1 MEQTDIWSI
10 NPSTSATFLRAATDV
25 TGGAFPRA
33 LVLKANTLVPGSPPV
48 LAKDGAGYRLVFT
61 SEAGTAGDTGIT
73 FTINGAVV
81 GALDGHSA
89 STVNYPEVVAG
100 AAAGA
105 AVNSVYYYS
114 RIDSIVISGAAAGTL
129 TVGTTGSLALPRCR
143 VKGFYIVGGAGA
155 GSLKIDRHSWTT
167 NLGSVTTVPPVH
179 TSVTPGIAI
188 NVLDVTTPAGATLTQ
203 FLSLPGQGILTG
215 QQPTDFAVVVDTA
228 ITDYTL
234 FCG

>member
-10 NPSTSATFLRAATDV
+10 NPSTSATFFKTAAVV
-25 TGGAFPRA
+25 TGGVFPRA
-33 LVLKANTLVPGSPPV
+33 LTLTNTDPV
-48 LAKDGAGYRLVFT
+48 VAKEGAGYRLVFT
-61 SEAGTAGDTGIT
+61 SAGNDSGIT

-81 GALDGHSA
+81 GNLNPQGA
-89 STVNYPEVVAG
+89 SSINYPEVITGGNAG
-100 AAAGA
+100 

-129 TVGTTGSLALPRCR
+129 SVGTTGSLALPRCR

-155 GSLKIDRHSWTT
+155 GSLKIDRHTQTT
-167 NLGSVTTVPPVH
+167 NPGTPTT
-179 TSVTPGIAI
+179 VTPGIAD

-215 QQPTDFAVVVDTA
+215 QQQDDFGVVVATA

>member
-10 NPSTSATFLRAATDV
+10 NPSTSATFLRDATTV

-33 LVLKANTLVPGSPPV
+33 LVLKANTVVPGSPPI
-48 LAKDGAGYRLVFT
+48 LAKDGAGYRLKFT
-61 SEAGTAGDTGIT
+61 SGGDDRGIT
-73 FTINGAVV
+73 FTINGSVV
-81 GALDGHSA
+81 GALDANSA
-89 STVNYPEVVAG
+89 STVNYPEVVTGGNAG
-100 AAAGA
+100 
-105 AVNSVYYYS
+105 AVNSLYYYS

-129 TVGTTGSLALPRCR
+129 SVGTTGSLALPRCR

-155 GSLKIDRHSWTT
+155 GSLKIDRHTWTT
-167 NLGSVTTVPPVH
+167 TPGATT
-179 TSVTPGIAI
+179 TVTPGIAI

>member
-10 NPSTSATFLRAATDV
+10 NPSTSATFFKTAATV
-25 TGGAFPRA
+25 TGGVFPRA
-33 LVLKANTLVPGSPPV
+33 LTLTNTNPV
-48 LAKDGAGYRLVFT
+48 VAKEGAGYKVIIT
-61 SEAGTAGDTGIT
+61 SAGNDSGIT

-81 GALDGHSA
+81 GQLVGGNN
-89 STVNYPEVVAG
+89 TITQPEVITGGNAG
-100 AAAGA
+100 

-114 RIDSIVISGAAAGTL
+114 RIDSIVISAAAAGTVA
-129 TVGTTGSLALPRCR
+129 VGTVGSLALPRCR
-143 VKGFYIVGGAGA
+143 VKGFYVLGGAGA
-155 GSLKIDRHSWTT
+155 GSLKIDRHTHTVTPGTPTT
-167 NLGSVTTVPPVH
+167 
-179 TSVTPGIAI
+179 VTPGIAD

-215 QQPTDFAVVVDTA
+215 QQQNDFGVVVATA

>member
-61 SEAGTAGDTGIT
+61 SGGDDRGIT
-73 FTINGAVV
+73 FTINGSVV
-81 GALDGHSA
+81 GALDANSA
-89 STVNYPEVVAG
+89 STVNYPEVITGGNAG
-100 AAAGA
+100 

-129 TVGTTGSLALPRCR
+129 SVGTTGSLALPRCR

-155 GSLKIDRHSWTT
+155 GSLKIDRHTWTT
-167 NLGSVTTVPPVH
+167 TPGAPTT
-179 TSVTPGIAI
+179 VTPGIAV
-188 NVLDVTTPAGATLTQ
+188 NVLDITTPAGATLTQ

-215 QQPTDFAVVVDTA
+215 QQPTDFSVVVDTA

>member
-10 NPSTSATFLRAATDV
+10 NPSTSATFFKTAAVV
-25 TGGAFPRA
+25 TGGVFPRA
-33 LVLKANTLVPGSPPV
+33 LTLTNTNPV
-48 LAKDGAGYRLVFT
+48 VAKEGAGYRLVFT
-61 SEAGTAGDTGIT
+61 SAGNDSGIT

-81 GALDGHSA
+81 GNLNPQGA
-89 STVNYPEVVAG
+89 SSINYPEVITGGNAG
-100 AAAGA
+100 

-129 TVGTTGSLALPRCR
+129 SVGTTGSLALPRCR

-155 GSLKIDRHSWTT
+155 GSLKIDRHTQTT
-167 NLGSVTTVPPVH
+167 NPGTPTT
-179 TSVTPGIAI
+179 VTPGIAD

-215 QQPTDFAVVVDTA
+215 QQQDDFSVVVATA

>member
-10 NPSTSATFLRAATDV
+10 NPSTSATFLRDATTV

-33 LVLKANTLVPGSPPV
+33 LVLKANTVVPGSPPV

-61 SEAGTAGDTGIT
+61 SGGDDRGIT
-73 FTINGAVV
+73 FTINGSVV

-89 STVNYPEVVAG
+89 STVNYPEVVTGGNAG
-100 AAAGA
+100 

-129 TVGTTGSLALPRCR
+129 SVGTTGSLALPRCR

-155 GSLKIDRHSWTT
+155 GSLKIDRHTWTT
-167 NLGSVTTVPPVH
+167 TPGATT
-179 TSVTPGIAI
+179 TVTPGIAI

>member
-89 STVNYPEVVAG
+89 STVNYPEVVTG

-155 GSLKIDRHSWTT
+155 GSLKIDRHTWTT
-167 NLGSVTTVPPVH
+167 TPGVPTT
-179 TSVTPGIAI
+179 VTPGIAI
-188 NVLDVTTPAGATLTQ
+188 NVLDISTPAGATLTQ

-215 QQPTDFAVVVDTA
+215 QQSTDFAVVVATA

>member
-10 NPSTSATFLRAATDV
+10 NPSTSDTFLRNATTV
-25 TGGAFPRA
+25 PAGGFPKA
-33 LVLKANTLVPGSPPV
+33 LILKANTVVPGSPPI

-61 SEAGTAGDTGIT
+61 SAGDDSGIT
-73 FTINGAVV
+73 FTINGSVV
-81 GALDGHSA
+81 GALDANSA
-89 STVNYPEVVAG
+89 STVNYPEVVTGHNAG
-100 AAAGA
+100 TGVGFAT
-105 AVNSVYYYS
+105 STYYYS

-129 TVGTTGSLALPRCR
+129 SVGTTGSLALPRCR

-155 GSLKIDRHSWTT
+155 GSLKIDRHTWTT
-167 NLGSVTTVPPVH
+167 TPGATT
-179 TSVTPGIAI
+179 TVTPGIAI

>member
-10 NPSTSATFLRAATDV
+10 NPSTSDTFLRNATTV
-25 TGGAFPRA
+25 PAGGFPKA
-33 LVLKANTLVPGSPPV
+33 LILKANTVVPGSPPI

-61 SEAGTAGDTGIT
+61 SAGDDSGIT
-73 FTINGAVV
+73 FTINGSVV
-81 GALDGHSA
+81 GALDANSA
-89 STVNYPEVVAG
+89 STVNYPEVITGGNAG
-100 AAAGA
+100 

-129 TVGTTGSLALPRCR
+129 SVGTTGSLALPRCR

-155 GSLKIDRHSWTT
+155 GSLKIDRHTWTT
-167 NLGSVTTVPPVH
+167 TPGATT
-179 TSVTPGIAI
+179 TVTPGIAI

>member
-10 NPSTSATFLRAATDV
+10 NPSTSATFLRDATTV

-33 LVLKANTLVPGSPPV
+33 LVLKANTVVPGSPPI

-61 SEAGTAGDTGIT
+61 SGGDDRGIT
-73 FTINGAVV
+73 FTINGSVV
-81 GALDGHSA
+81 GALDANSA
-89 STVNYPEVVAG
+89 STVNYPEVVTGGNAG
-100 AAAGA
+100 
-105 AVNSVYYYS
+105 AVNSLYYYS

-129 TVGTTGSLALPRCR
+129 SVGTTGSLALPRCR

-155 GSLKIDRHSWTT
+155 GSLKIDRHTWTT
-167 NLGSVTTVPPVH
+167 TPGAPTT
-179 TSVTPGIAI
+179 VTPGIAV
-188 NVLDVTTPAGATLTQ
+188 NVLDITTPAGATLTQ

-215 QQPTDFAVVVDTA
+215 QQPTDFSVVVDTA

>member
-10 NPSTSATFLRAATDV
+10 NPSTSATFLRDATTV

-33 LVLKANTLVPGSPPV
+33 LVLKANTVVPGSPPI

-61 SEAGTAGDTGIT
+61 SGGDDRGIT
-73 FTINGAVV
+73 FTINGSVV
-81 GALDGHSA
+81 GALDANSA
-89 STVNYPEVVAG
+89 STVNYPEVVTG

-155 GSLKIDRHSWTT
+155 GSLKIDRHTWTT
-167 NLGSVTTVPPVH
+167 TPGAPTT
-179 TSVTPGIAI
+179 VTPGIAV
-188 NVLDVTTPAGATLTQ
+188 NVLDITTPAGATLTQ

-215 QQPTDFAVVVDTA
+215 QQPTDFSVVVDTA